1 MSAILRRVIYV
12 ITYEALAI
20 VFITLTLLALG
31 HGGAGSGIVAV
42 ASSTVAL
49 IWNFAWTSLFES
61 WEKRQASQTRTVPRR
76 IAHAVGFE
84 GGLVVFLIP
93 VLSGILG
100 ISLLD
105 ALVLE
110 LGILA
115 FFFVYTF
122 VFAWVFDLV
131 LPPATRDHPE
141 DSASAS
147 QAHAPQQ

>member
-1 MSAILRRVIYV
+1 MSAIVRRIIYV
-12 ITYEALAI
+12 VSYEALAI
-20 VFITLTLLALG
+20 LFITLGLLALG
-31 HGGAGSGIVAV
+31 HGGGGSGLVAV

-49 IWNFAWTSLFES
+49 MWNFVCTSLFEA

-76 IAHAVGFE
+76 IAHALGFE

-93 VLSGILG
+93 VLSWILG

-105 ALVLE
+105 AFVLE

-122 VFAWVFDLV
+122 VFAWAFDLV
-131 LPPATRDHPE
+131 LPPA
-141 DSASAS
+141 SASGRSGVGEGA
-147 QAHAPQQ
+147 